1 MGFARGLAQAV
12 AIVGLQISIRESGD
26 VTILDLRGRATIGV
40 DSDLLNSHLNKLIAS
55 GVLKVLLNLADVT
68 QLDSSGIS
76 AIVRTYVSLRAKN
89 GDLKLLCPCG
99 HVLEVLRTLHLLEVI
114 PSFEDETQALASFRP
129 LRYFAK
135 P

>member
-1 MGFARGLAQAV
+1 M
-12 AIVGLQISIRESGD
+12 GLQISIRESGD
-26 VTILDLRGRATIGV
+26 VTILDIQGRATIGV
-40 DSDLLNSHLNKLIAS
+40 DSDLLIGNLNQLIAS

-129 LRYFAK
+129 RGYSARR
-135 P
+135 

>member
-1 MGFARGLAQAV
+1 M
-12 AIVGLQISIRESGD
+12 GLQISIRESGD
-26 VTILDLRGRATIGV
+26 VTILDIQGRATIGV
-40 DSDLLNSHLNKLIAS
+40 DSDLLIGNLNQLIAS

-129 LRYFAK
+129 QGYSARR
-135 P
+135 